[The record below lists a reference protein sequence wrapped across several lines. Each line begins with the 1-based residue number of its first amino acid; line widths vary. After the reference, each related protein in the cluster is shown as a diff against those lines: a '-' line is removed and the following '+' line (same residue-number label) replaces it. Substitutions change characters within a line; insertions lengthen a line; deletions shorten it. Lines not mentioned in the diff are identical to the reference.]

1 MQWSVIP
8 MSTAIGM
15 KGSKATISKRCRS
28 IPHVANILMD
38 FDTVG
43 IGMLPV
49 HIYLPYHK
57 LVVYTKLLF

>member
-28 IPHVANILMD
+28 IPHVANILLD
-38 FDTVG
+38 FGT
-43 IGMLPV
+43 PN
-49 HIYLPYHK
+49 YCSNK
-57 LVVYTKLLF
+57 LRKSGSEPKPGQM